1 MIYTN
6 RKRQQRRLRR
16 PHRVIRKKELPMTA
30 RRVLVAAIGAA
41 LALSAAGCVSSG
53 GSDSTAA
60 ADGAGWATATSA
72 QAGGGFDSLVAAA
85 KAEGQL
91 NVIALPPDWA
101 NYGAIIKT
109 FGDKYGIKVN
119 SANPEGSSQDE
130 INAVQQL
137 GTQDRAPDVLDL
149 GQSFATG
156 NTPLF
161 APYQVQTWDS
171 IPAGNKDS
179 GGAWV
184 NDYGGFMSIGCN
196 AKLVPTCPTTFADLA
211 KPEYAGKVA
220 LNGDPTQA
228 AAAFAGVWAGA
239 LANGGS
245 LDDISPGV
253 EYWGKLAKNGN
264 LLKVDPTPATIESGQ
279 TPIVLDWD
287 YLNVAQADKV
297 KASFEWKVAVP
308 SDGLFAQYYTQAIN
322 KNAPHPA
329 AARLWQEFLYSDE
342 GQNLWLAG
350 KARPVRLDAI
360 TQAGTVDKDLA
371 AALPPVSG
379 QPEFPTQ
386 AQTDA
391 AQKVVAEGWSG
402 ATA

>member
-1 MIYTN
+1 
-6 RKRQQRRLRR
+6 
-16 PHRVIRKKELPMTA
+16 MTA

-53 GSDSTAA
+53 GSNSTAA
-60 ADGAGWATATSA
+60 AGGTGWATATSA
-72 QAGGGFDSLVAAA
+72 QAGGGLDALVTAA

-101 NYGAIIKT
+101 NYGAIIT
-109 FGDKYGIKVN
+109 AFGDKYGIKVN

-171 IPAGNKDS
+171 IPAANKDA

-184 NDYGGFMSIGCN
+184 NDYGGFMSIGYDSE
-196 AKLVPTCPTTFADLA
+196 KVPDITTFADLA

-228 AAAFAGVWAGA
+228 AAAFAGVWAAA

-253 EYWGKLAKNGN
+253 AYWSKLAKSGN

-287 YLNVAQADKV
+287 YLNVSQAEKV

-342 GQNLWLAG
+342 GQNLRLAG
-350 KARPVRLDAI
+350 KARPVRLTAM
-360 TQAGTVDKDLA
+360 TQAGTVDAGLA

-379 QPEFPTQ
+379 EPKFPTQ

-402 ATA
+402 ATS